1 VAVGFLM
8 ERGDERMLLV
18 GLDRFL
24 AVRGADPR
32 DSLARGRSGQH
43 GEARQSGARAP
54 VPSEATHLDVPAAA
68 RAGQHVLER
77 DARAQC

>member
-1 VAVGFLM
+1 M

-32 DSLARGRSGQH
+32 HSLARGRPGQH
-43 GEARQSGARAP
+43 SEARQSGARAS
-54 VPSEATHLDVPAAA
+54 VPSQATHLDVLAAA
-68 RAGQHVLER
+68 
-77 DARAQC
+77 